1 MAGSLVVFLKLCLGC
16 VQHLFGGVGVVLGVE
31 CAVVGGVG
39 DLGGLD
45 GIRGVVGVLVWGPDG
60 GSSHVLVLLA
70 RGD

>member
-1 MAGSLVVFLKLCLGC
+1 MKDDSSVERLID
-16 VQHLFGGVGVVLGVE
+16 GVGVVLGVVH
-31 CAVVGGVG
+31 AVVGGVG

-45 GIRGVVGVLVWGPDG
+45 GIRGVVGILVWGPDG